1 MLGIYCQADSC
12 YGVVM
17 VSTASKILICLIF
30 FRSNIIV
37 VRIFFFFCHII
48 HTTPANIHAVFIKY
62 FVILITFFRSV
73 SLKVWINV
81 FNIGFYIFGKRK
93 IVPYDDS
100 GTVPLSSWW
109 YCFFWTVF
117 DILIKTRIVNGALLR
132 KICSL

>member
-12 YGVVM
+12 YGVVI

-37 VRIFFFFCHII
+37 VRIFFFCHII

-132 KICSL
+132 KICLL

>member
-37 VRIFFFFCHII
+37 VRIFSFCHII

-62 FVILITFFRSV
+62 FVIPITFFRSV

>member
-37 VRIFFFFCHII
+37 VRIFSFCHII

>member
-1 MLGIYCQADSC
+1 MLYIYCLADSC

-37 VRIFFFFCHII
+37 VRIYLFCHII
-48 HTTPANIHAVFIKY
+48 HTTPANFHAVFIKY
-62 FVILITFFRSV
+62 FVILMIFPRSV

-81 FNIGFYIFGKRK
+81 FNIGFYIFGKGK

-100 GTVPLSSWW
+100 GTAPLSSWW
-109 YCFFWTVF
+109 YSFFWTVF
-117 DILIKTRIVNGALLR
+117 DILIKTRTVNGALLR
-132 KICSL
+132 KIYSL

>member
-12 YGVVM
+12 YGVVI

-37 VRIFFFFCHII
+37 VRIFSFCHII

-62 FVILITFFRSV
+62 FVIPITFFRSV